1 LASWTKS
8 PIIMHKISAHGVHLA
23 VTDVLYS
30 KPEAEPTEDVA
41 ESTEDVAESTEDVA
55 EPLPEDNEGADEEEE
70 GFVLDRNV
78 PDAVLPDM
86 SEDFRRIIQKVRNV
100 AKFFRDL
107 TEYRLQLIIK
117 FTI

>member
-30 KPEAEPTEDVA
+30 KPEAEPTE
-41 ESTEDVAESTEDVA
+41 EDVAEA
-55 EPLPEDNEGADEEEE
+55 EPLPEDNEGAGPAALADKEEE

-107 TEYRLQLIIK
+107 TEYRL
-117 FTI
+117 

>member
-1 LASWTKS
+1 
-8 PIIMHKISAHGVHLA
+8 MHKLSAHGVHLA

-30 KPEAEPTEDVA
+30 KPEAEPTE
-41 ESTEDVAESTEDVA
+41 EDVAEA
-55 EPLPEDNEGADEEEE
+55 EPLLDPEDNEGAGPAALADEEEE

-107 TEYRLQLIIK
+107 TEYRL
-117 FTI
+117 

>member
-1 LASWTKS
+1 
-8 PIIMHKISAHGVHLA
+8 MHKLSAHGVHLA

-30 KPEAEPTEDVA
+30 KPEAEPTE
-41 ESTEDVAESTEDVA
+41 EDVA
-55 EPLPEDNEGADEEEE
+55 EPLPEDNEGAGPAALADEEEE
-70 GFVLDRNV
+70 GFILDRNV

-107 TEYRLQLIIK
+107 TEYRL
-117 FTI
+117 